1 MGQTKKDD
9 FRREIKSRGDTGEEW
24 TSRNVTENS
33 FRKKYYTL
41 SIFQHWLYWH
51 IKIFINKVMIHKKH
65 NVQIPSE
72 NCFP

>member
-41 SIFQHWLYWH
+41 SIFNIGYIGTL
-51 IKIFINKVMIHKKH
+51 KFL
-65 NVQIPSE
+65 
-72 NCFP
+72 